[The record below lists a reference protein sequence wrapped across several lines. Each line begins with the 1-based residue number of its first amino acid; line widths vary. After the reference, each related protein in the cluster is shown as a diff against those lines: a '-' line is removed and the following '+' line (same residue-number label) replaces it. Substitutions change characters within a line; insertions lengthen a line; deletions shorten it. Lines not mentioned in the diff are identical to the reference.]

1 MGVKHKVTATK
12 KKENEKKSV
21 KPTAYTSR
29 TRATMRYLE
38 KFYVLRTRLPLEY
51 EQVLKDAARERGISL
66 NQMIVDLIE
75 REFITP
81 ANAEKGK

>member
-1 MGVKHKVTATK
+1 MTVTE
-12 KKENEKKSV
+12 KKEDEKKSV
-21 KPTAYTSR
+21 KTAYTSR

-51 EQVLKDAARERGISL
+51 EEILKGAARDRGISL
-66 NQMIVDLIE
+66 NQMMVELIE

-81 ANAEKGK
+81 SSNKKRV

>member
-1 MGVKHKVTATK
+1 MTVTE
-12 KKENEKKSV
+12 KKEDEKKSV
-21 KPTAYTSR
+21 KTAYTSR

-81 ANAEKGK
+81 ANTEKGK